1 VSTIRIEVRH
11 ADGRTDVATVEGE
24 RALIGHGAH
33 CDVRLPIDQAAAEHI
48 AVEVVG
54 GTVRVETKAFE
65 PEATVNGMSFTTMP
79 IGPEMPIKIGTTRI
93 YIALM
98 DLDQKRL
105 GPVAQ
110 GKAEESGSPLIRI
123 AAIIGVAAA
132 VYVFL
137 PTEEVNPPAPVDV
150 PKLFATTAAKCEQQ
164 APDQARALAGSL
176 MDNANT
182 ERERSPFVGR
192 DGLKAVRDYEQA
204 ADCFSVGGVPNR
216 AADAK
221 KVATDLRDSITLDF
235 RARRIRLEHMLQVQD
250 YELAIRDV
258 AVLRELT
265 RGKQGPWISWLASTD
280 QMLKQRVSGK

>member
-1 VSTIRIEVRH
+1 MSTIRIEVRH

-54 GTVRVETKAFE
+54 GTIRVETKAFE
-65 PEATVNGMSFTTMP
+65 PEATVNGLAFTSIP
-79 IGPEMPIKIGTTRI
+79 VSPDMPIKLGSTRI

-98 DLDQKRL
+98 DVDTRL
-105 GPVAQ
+105 RGPVTQ
-110 GKAEESGSPLIRI
+110 KSEESGSPLIRI
-123 AAIIGVAAA
+123 AALVGLAAA

-137 PTEEVNPPAPVDV
+137 PTDEGNPPAPLDV
-150 PKLFATTAAKCEQQ
+150 PKLFATTTAKCEQQ
-164 APDQARALAGSL
+164 APDQARALATSL
-176 MDNANT
+176 LERADT

-192 DGLKAVRDYEQA
+192 DGLKAVHDYEQA
-204 ADCFSVGGVPNR
+204 VDCLQQGGLTAKASDVKK
-216 AADAK
+216 AAS
-221 KVATDLRDSITLDF
+221 DLRDAITLDF

-250 YELAIRDV
+250 YELAMRDV

-265 RGKQGPWISWLASTD
+265 TGKQGPWVSWLASTD
-280 QMLKQRVSGK
+280 QMLKQKASGK